1 MCVQKVLPYNGFS
14 LTLSPMMTKVLFVCM
29 GNICR
34 SPSAEGVFR
43 RMIDDAGLSE
53 TVGVDSAGTHDF
65 HIGEAPDA
73 RAVAAARKRGYDLAS
88 CVARQ
93 ITAEDF
99 REYDLILAMDWEN
112 LSALQQQCP
121 KIYRHKLMLLMRFA
135 NEFEEATVPDPY
147 YGGPEGFNKVLD
159 YIEDACQGVMEMVR
173 KRALQYQAA

>member
-1 MCVQKVLPYNGFS
+1 MAYR
-14 LTLSPMMTKVLFVCM
+14 VLFVCM

-43 RMIDDAGLSE
+43 HLLNEAGLADV
-53 TVGVDSAGTHDF
+53 VGIDSAGTHNF
-65 HIGEAPDA
+65 HVGEAPDA
-73 RAVAAARKRGYDLAS
+73 RAIAAARKRGYEIS
-88 CVARQ
+88 HGKARQ

-121 KIYRHKLMLLMRFA
+121 KLHQHKLMLMMRFA

-147 YGGPEGFNKVLD
+147 YGGPEGFSKVLD
-159 YIEDACQGVMEMVR
+159 YLEDACQGVLELVR
-173 KRALQYQAA
+173 KRATQYQAA